1 MKKVM
6 VSLDGRLYEQ
16 GECILSLPFPD
27 ELTFYISSLATLA
40 DETPRYRMI
49 VLERRAYDNTKALID
64 FAQGRSEVDTA
75 LGDNESE
82 LLRIRKCIE
91 DVASLSEFAL
101 DSLVIMASC
110 SPEGA
115 YSLNKRLS
123 ADRSEAVR
131 RYLGDFVP
139 EEWKDSLKVSVLP
152 ENWEQLEKLV
162 ANDSVMTGDAV
173 RKILDVIRNMKDP
186 DVAERKLAGFPEYR
200 YMREKLYPK
209 LRSVKFDFHLH
220 RIGMVK
226 DTVHTT
232 ELDTVYM
239 AGVEALKELDYKKA
253 VSILRPYDDY
263 NAALAFMS
271 ADYNHSALD
280 VLGRLDD
287 TDPKVCYLK
296 AMVLSRLGVEDEAMK
311 YYELSLAYDPYLE
324 HRANLD
330 PEMYKIVQ
338 KRNLNMKDYEY

>member
-75 LGDNESE
+75 LGDNASE

-131 RYLGDFVP
+131 RYLGDFVSIVSFLIGAILIAI
-139 EEWKDSLKVSVLP
+139 SL
-152 ENWEQLEKLV
+152 QLL
-162 ANDSVMTGDAV
+162 
-173 RKILDVIRNMKDP
+173 
-186 DVAERKLAGFPEYR
+186 
-200 YMREKLYPK
+200 
-209 LRSVKFDFHLH
+209 
-220 RIGMVK
+220 
-226 DTVHTT
+226 
-232 ELDTVYM
+232 
-239 AGVEALKELDYKKA
+239 
-253 VSILRPYDDY
+253 
-263 NAALAFMS
+263 
-271 ADYNHSALD
+271 
-280 VLGRLDD
+280 
-287 TDPKVCYLK
+287 
-296 AMVLSRLGVEDEAMK
+296 
-311 YYELSLAYDPYLE
+311 
-324 HRANLD
+324 
-330 PEMYKIVQ
+330 
-338 KRNLNMKDYEY
+338 